1 MLCVVDAVATI
12 GGTDVNT
19 DEWCL
24 DAVVGGTQKCLS
36 VPSGMA
42 PITFN
47 SRVEKRI
54 NERKKVERGIATRE
68 DIVLETGR
76 LPISSNYFDLGMLMD
91 YWSPRRLNHHTEA
104 TSMLYGLREG
114 ARVVL
119 EEGLRERFSRHRLHE
134 TALIKGIKAMG
145 LELFTEGRKKLP
157 TVTCVKVPDRVDADL
172 VRKMML
178 DDFGVEIAR
187 LFRAAGRKDMENRND
202 GIQLPERKC
211 SFYIGCSRSCSHSHR
226 CFSIAGKCAS
236 GGTGF
241 LS

>member
-1 MLCVVDAVATI
+1 MHQPLDEIGRACRELDVLCVVDAVATI

-68 DIVLETGR
+68 DIELESGR

-91 YWSPRRLNHHTEA
+91 YWSPRRLNHH
-104 TSMLYGLREG
+104 
-114 ARVVL
+114 
-119 EEGLRERFSRHRLHE
+119 H
-134 TALIKGIKAMG
+134 
-145 LELFTEGRKKLP
+145 
-157 TVTCVKVPDRVDADL
+157 
-172 VRKMML
+172 
-178 DDFGVEIAR
+178 
-187 LFRAAGRKDMENRND
+187 
-202 GIQLPERKC
+202 
-211 SFYIGCSRSCSHSHR
+211 
-226 CFSIAGKCAS
+226 
-236 GGTGF
+236 
-241 LS
+241 